1 MASRFLRA
9 LLSVVMDA
17 TSTSVNAS
25 LSWKHKELREE
36 ADIAARAQAEN
47 LRDLD
52 LDGQDE
58 RVEDEEEPV
67 ELGAS
72 EEEGGDDWE
81 DAADRGKIF
90 PTPQSLMKKS

>member
-1 MASRFLRA
+1 
-9 LLSVVMDA
+9 MDA
-17 TSTSVNAS
+17 TSTRVIELEAQ
-25 LSWKHKELREE
+25 LREE
-36 ADIAARAQAEN
+36 ADIAARAQAES

-72 EEEGGDDWE
+72 EREGEDDWE
-81 DAADRGKIF
+81 DAADRGVL
-90 PTPQSLMKKS
+90 TSQHNTTHV